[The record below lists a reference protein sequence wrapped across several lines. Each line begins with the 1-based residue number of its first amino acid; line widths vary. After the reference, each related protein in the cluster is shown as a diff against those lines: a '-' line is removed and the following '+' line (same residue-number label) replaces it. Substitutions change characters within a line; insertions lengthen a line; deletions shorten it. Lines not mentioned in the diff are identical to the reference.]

1 MPDSQRILLVEDDPD
16 SRASLC
22 QFLTHAGYSVV
33 TADNGQQALD
43 LIDRGIRPDLVVVD
57 LMLPRVSG
65 FDLITYLH
73 TDPEL
78 RLIPTVVITA
88 LPPEEVRVVADVVMH
103 KPLAFEPLLTTVRHL
118 LRAP

>member
-1 MPDSQRILLVEDDPD
+1 MPDSPRILIVEDDPD

-22 QFLTHAGYSVV
+22 QYLTHAGYSVL
-33 TADNGQQALD
+33 TAGNGQQALD
-43 LIDRGIRPDLVVVD
+43 IIDRGIRPNLVVVD

-78 RLIPTVVITA
+78 RTIPTIVITA
-88 LPPEEVRVVADVVMH
+88 LPRDEVRVIADVVIH
-103 KPLAFEPLLTTVRHL
+103 KPLAFEPLLATVQNL
-118 LRAP
+118 LRAQ